1 MFNPYLNTSAP
12 NGEKLD
18 YAYEVIG
25 INSGDSI
32 KAKSTEV
39 FQVKLTLYP
48 SGGQGIYIAS
58 VSAILNVEVVV
69 VGILAGSFK
78 DNNNTGDLTC
88 QKLRDKL
95 VVSIMNSNNENKIIN
110 FKTGNNNFKI
120 VDQNGNDLNDIL
132 IPGNTENM
140 DCEIYVERLQTAV
153 FTNSPQKFN
162 IFITNEE

>member
-12 NGEKLD
+12 SGEKLD

-58 VSAILNVEVVV
+58 VSAILNVEEVV

-78 DNNNTGDLTC
+78 DNNG
-88 QKLRDKL
+88 L
-95 VVSIMNSNNENKIIN
+95 VVSEWNN
-110 FKTGNNNFKI
+110 
-120 VDQNGNDLNDIL
+120 
-132 IPGNTENM
+132 
-140 DCEIYVERLQTAV
+140 
-153 FTNSPQKFN
+153 
-162 IFITNEE
+162 